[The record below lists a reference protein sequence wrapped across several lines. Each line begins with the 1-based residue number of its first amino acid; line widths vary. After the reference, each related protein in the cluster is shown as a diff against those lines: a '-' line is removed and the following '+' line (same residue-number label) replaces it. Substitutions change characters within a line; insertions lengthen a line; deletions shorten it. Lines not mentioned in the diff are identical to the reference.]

1 MTTPGQP
8 TADKPAPAYRDDN
21 TNDTSH
27 DTSHDSTHNITR
39 SPRDYLLLY
48 FKGILMGSADV
59 IPGVSGGTVAL
70 LVGIYE
76 ELIASISRLTEGD
89 VWHSLRRGD
98 IKTLFEQLPWRFLGV
113 LLLGI
118 MTAVLS
124 LAHVLED
131 LLEYYPVAVWSVFFG
146 LIAASVVSVRKR
158 VSHWHL
164 PTYGTFAMGA
174 VLAFGL
180 VGLSPTTSPTAWW
193 FLIISGFIAV
203 CALILPGISG
213 AFILVLLGKY
223 ERILAAVTELDIFV
237 LFSVA
242 LGAVLGLLSVARLL
256 RWTLAR
262 YHDIT
267 IALLCGFMLGS
278 LRKVWPWQ
286 ALDARGLLVN
296 IAPPSLSHALTALAL
311 AGAAF
316 TLVLGLE
323 HLTSHRTLSS
333 DSPSEQA

>member
-1 MTTPGQP
+1 MTTPSTSNP
-8 TADKPAPAYRDDN
+8 T
-21 TNDTSH
+21 DTATRTVT
-27 DTSHDSTHNITR
+27 DTTTR
-39 SPRDYLLLY
+39 SPRAYLLLY

-76 ELIASISRLTEGD
+76 ELISSISRLTEAQ
-89 VWHSLRRGD
+89 VWRNLRRGD
-98 IKTLFEQLPWRFLGV
+98 VRGLIDDLPWRFLGV

-124 LAHVLED
+124 LAHVLEQ
-131 LLEYYPVAVWSVFFG
+131 LLENYPVAVWSVFFG

-158 VSHWHL
+158 VSRWHL
-164 PTYGTFAMGA
+164 PTYSAFIVGTL
-174 VLAFGL
+174 LAFVM
-180 VGLSPTTSPTAWW
+180 VGLSPTSSPTGWW
-193 FLIISGFIAV
+193 FLVVSGFIAV

-223 ERILAAVTELDIFV
+223 ERILAAVTNLDVVV
-237 LFSVA
+237 LAGVVI
-242 LGAVLGLLSVARLL
+242 GAVLGLLSIARVL

-262 YHDIT
+262 YHDLT

-286 ALDARGLLVN
+286 QVSDSGLLVN
-296 IAPPSLSHALTALAL
+296 VAPSSLLAALTALGL
-311 AGAAF
+311 AGLAF
-316 TLVLGLE
+316 GGVLVLE
-323 HLTSHRTLSS
+323 QLTSHQALSS
-333 DSPSEQA
+333 DSHSDVQGGQA